1 MDFSLLVRARL
12 PMEAANSS
20 ARRKQFIYATRESS
34 PLPQIDCFR
43 ALKHVLLDE
52 PRLRFCNRWL
62 SKYKQWLAVLLV
74 VGVLDA
80 FAVPF
85 LPIKLGRRV
94 VFFGLLELP
103 TLAATLISLRCDM
116 IRLIMGTYEFWYL
129 FCLNAAFT
137 IATIVA
143 YQDTRLLSSIP
154 SFVST
159 LLLALQDANFRALGF
174 TIRFFCIIAILHMIV
189 LLHINL
195 HLVEQWHIVELFR
208 YGKHAVTADNIV
220 STYFGFTAIIL
231 LRNAYRKHRWVRDDS
246 GRETTVVRCIAYR
259 CRVRLI
265 FTNEPQLIYL
275 QQREMSERMT
285 QMRLVP
291 SNQTYDSD
299 EICLQLF
306 ASASRV
312 RDSFRTNAWARTAL
326 RGIGA
331 TALTLMVSALLID
344 PIGWDQ
350 TVYAFISV
358 SSMTASSIVCGLCLG
373 LYQRRLFL
381 RMTTSF
387 DFLFLA
393 ANITALH
400 LCVGDALAWTCKS
413 FAVFACWIWIMWAI
427 TMDALTPDMR
437 EALGLRR
444 QHLFSVVVLFL
455 FLVVALVIELTV
467 LQRWNLQDRCL
478 FQVKAFGTT
487 VDVQVFQIF
496 FSCIISSLPMCLRIL
511 WRLYK
516 AQHGEL
522 ILIHGAVEYDDVP
535 LAQRRKRKRR
545 ISASETQRAGSS
557 VTSSRVLSW
566 FYRQTKIQPAG
577 AASDLF
583 HVQFGPVALKIPR
596 Y

>member
-1 MDFSLLVRARL
+1 
-12 PMEAANSS
+12 MEAANSS
-20 ARRKQFIYATRESS
+20 ARRKQFIYATRESY

-43 ALKHVLLDE
+43 ALKDVLLDE
-52 PRLRFCNRWL
+52 SRLRLCNRWL

-85 LPIKLGRRV
+85 LPARLGRCV

-103 TLAATLISLRCDM
+103 TLVAALISLRSDM

-189 LLHINL
+189 ILHINL

-208 YGKHAVTADNIV
+208 YGKHAITADNIV

-231 LRNAYRKHRWVRDDS
+231 LRNAYRKHRWIRDDS

-259 CRVRLI
+259 CRVRLSL
-265 FTNEPQLIYL
+265 TNEPQIIDL
-275 QQREMSERMT
+275 QCEMSERMT

-291 SNQTYDSD
+291 SNQAYDSD
-299 EICLQLF
+299 EICLQYFL
-306 ASASRV
+306 SGSRV
-312 RDSFRTNAWARTAL
+312 RDSFGTNLWARIALSGISTA
-326 RGIGA
+326 
-331 TALTLMVSALLID
+331 ALVFMVSALLID
-344 PIGWDQ
+344 PVGWDQ

-358 SSMTASSIVCGLCLG
+358 SSTIASSIVCGLFLG
-373 LYQRRLFL
+373 LYQRRLLL
-381 RMTTSF
+381 RMATSF

-393 ANITALH
+393 ANITVLH
-400 LCVGDALAWTCKS
+400 LCVGDALAWTCKC
-413 FAVFACWIWIMWAI
+413 FAVFACWIWIMCVI

-437 EALGLRR
+437 EALGLGR
-444 QHLFSVVVLFL
+444 QHLFGVVFLFL
-455 FLVVALVIELTV
+455 FLLVALVIELTV

-478 FQVKAFGTT
+478 FQVKAVGTT

-496 FSCIISSLPMCLRIL
+496 FSCLISSLPMCLRIL

-545 ISASETQRAGSS
+545 ICASETQRTGSS
-557 VTSSRVLSW
+557 VTSSRVFSW
-566 FYRQTKIQPAG
+566 FYRQTKIQPVG

-583 HVQFGPVALKIPR
+583 HVQSG
-596 Y
+596 